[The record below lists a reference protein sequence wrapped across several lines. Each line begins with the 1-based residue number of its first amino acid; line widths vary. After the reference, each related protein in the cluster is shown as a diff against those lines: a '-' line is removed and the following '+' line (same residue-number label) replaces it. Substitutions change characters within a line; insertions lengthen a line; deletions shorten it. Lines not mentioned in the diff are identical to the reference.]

1 MTASEIE
8 DPELARYLNRSYWEQ
23 KQQEKDSR
31 DKDTDVPTI
40 YPSAPVTAAGPMSPT
55 NSAMKTVEV
64 IAYLI
69 HLFTRLNYW
78 HVTSRDIRTAR
89 PMKWTNFVRR

>member
-31 DKDTDVPTI
+31 DKESELPI

-55 NSAMKTVEV
+55 NNGIKVAEV
-64 IAYLI
+64 LELVAECGNSCKLI
-69 HLFTRLNYW
+69 KIL
-78 HVTSRDIRTAR
+78 
-89 PMKWTNFVRR
+89 

>member
-31 DKDTDVPTI
+31 EKDVEVPI
-40 YPSAPVTAAGPMSPT
+40 YPSAPVTAVGPLSPT
-55 NSAMKTVEV
+55 NNGMKTVEV
-64 IAYLI
+64 CKFVTKSNYLI
-69 HLFTRLNYW
+69 Y
-78 HVTSRDIRTAR
+78 
-89 PMKWTNFVRR
+89 